1 MNIGKG
7 TVGADGAV
15 LQENC
20 QELRAA
26 AGELDTFVG
35 DLTALENG
43 LSEYWEG
50 EDLELLH
57 TEFAT
62 FRKSLEELPEVISSI
77 AGWGESTADAYD
89 TAVGKT
95 KTSFNQIFKM

>member
-20 QELRAA
+20 QSLRAA

-35 DLTALENG
+35 DLATLENG

-50 EDLELLH
+50 EDLEMLH
-57 TEFAT
+57 AEFAT
-62 FRKSLEELPEVISSI
+62 FKKNLEELPEVISSI
-77 AGWGESTADAYD
+77 AGWGESTAEAYAS
-89 TAVGKT
+89 AVGKT
-95 KTSFNQIFKM
+95 KASINEIFKM